1 MGTMRK
7 AGPCLL
13 AIILGAAAL
22 AGCGRESADWK
33 SASAADTTEA
43 YQQFLQQHPASAQA
57 QQAQARI
64 KQLAEVRDWQ
74 TAASADTRAAY
85 ESFVAQHPDSQW
97 AQEARIR
104 IENFAQNAAAAP
116 ALNKSAAAT
125 PAVASGRAQRV
136 ARASTQA
143 VSPRPAAATLPA
155 ATLPA
160 AAQPASAQGQFVQLG
175 AFRSKTR
182 AQSEWKQL
190 SAKFPAQLRSL
201 KPRYVAG
208 KSKAGHTYRLE
219 VEVSSAASAKGL
231 CATLKKHS
239 LACVPV
245 SA

>member
-7 AGPCLL
+7 PGLYLL
-13 AIILGAAAL
+13 AITLGALAL
-22 AGCGRESADWK
+22 ASCAHESADWK

-74 TAASADTRAAY
+74 VATSADTRAAY
-85 ESFVAQHPDSQW
+85 ESFVAQHADSQW

-104 IENFAQNAAAAP
+104 IENFAQNAATATAS
-116 ALNKSAAAT
+116 NKSASAT
-125 PAVASGRAQRV
+125 PAVSKPAVAQPSAQKVV
-136 ARASTQA
+136 ARASTQRA
-143 VSPRPAAATLPA
+143 S
-155 ATLPA
+155 
-160 AAQPASAQGQFVQLG
+160 AQGQAPAQGQFVQLG

-190 SAKFPAQLRSL
+190 SAKFPAQLHSL

-219 VEVSSAASAKGL
+219 VEMSSAADARGL

-245 SA
+245 TA